1 MHDRTPLTTP
11 RREYV
16 DHLERCCLMALRELN
31 DAREAD
37 PARLDDHLVTGV
49 RAWMC
54 MAADAIEAEAKDGR

>member
-1 MHDRTPLTTP
+1 
-11 RREYV
+11 
-16 DHLERCCLMALRELN
+16 MALRELN

-37 PARLDDHLVTGV
+37 PDRLDDPLVTDV